1 METRTGTTGVPSTI
15 AQSCRA
21 KLAEAAG
28 ELDKLDARLAEIAEE
43 EQELSRKKERLQIV
57 IETLEPLCAQEQ
69 EAAWSEVAG
78 LSIQECCYRL
88 LQEEGQPLSAMGI
101 RVILED
107 QRGVDM
113 KRYANPLAVIHT
125 SLKRI
130 PDRVRSFRKK
140 ERAWDSSAKVWVRYY
155 EAVKP
160 GANPPPKK

>member
-1 METRTGTTGVPSTI
+1 MENRTGGTGVPSTI
-15 AQSCRA
+15 RA
-21 KLAEAAG
+21 KLAEATG
-28 ELDKLDARLAEIAEE
+28 ELSKVDARLAEIAEE
-43 EQELSRKKERLQIV
+43 EQELFRKKERLQIV
-57 IETLEPLCAQEQ
+57 IETLEPYCAQEQ
-69 EAAWSEVAG
+69 ETAWSEIAG
-78 LSIQECCYRL
+78 LGIQECCYRL
-88 LQEEGQPLSAMGI
+88 LQEESKPLSAVGI
-101 RVILED
+101 RLLLED
-107 QRGVDM
+107 ERGVDM